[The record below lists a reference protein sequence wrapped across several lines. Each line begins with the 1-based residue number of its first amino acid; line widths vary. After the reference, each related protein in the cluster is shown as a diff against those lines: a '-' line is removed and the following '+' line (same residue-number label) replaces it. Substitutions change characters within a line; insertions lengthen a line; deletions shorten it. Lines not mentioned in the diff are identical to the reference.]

1 MRWPSTLWLGVRIL
15 LPYPVRLILCLFV
28 VLMVFYVVGFNDL
41 HDQDMWQGLAIEF
54 ASIIFAVIVIDS
66 LIAYARRRDTM
77 PIRYV
82 AVLSAYAVFNRAV
95 TIVEINGSGGLYPC
109 SGQCLA

>member
-66 LIAYARRRDTM
+66 LIAYARRKGHDANTLCGGA
-77 PIRYV
+77 IR
-82 AVLSAYAVFNRAV
+82 LCCFQSR
-95 TIVEINGSGGLYPC
+95 C
-109 SGQCLA
+109 